1 MHFAPGALLCRS
13 LQIFADLCRS
23 LQICKDLQRSAIAW
37 DRWPLKPT
45 NQPANHLKKHS
56 YTGFCAAGL
65 FELSEK
71 LIRCSLHQG
80 PLFPTCSRVVP
91 ELFPSGSR
99 KVPEKFPTASC
110 STCNPPSPPGSA
122 TPPAKT
128 SQDLSE
134 PSNWHRSHFGSR
146 YKLGCCGH
154 ASLLAA
160 VRVPRNA

>member
-1 MHFAPGALLCRS
+1 MHFAPGALLCRY

-37 DRWPLKPT
+37 GRWPLKPT

-99 KVPEKFPTASC
+99 KVPEKFPKSCRKVPDSQLFDLQSAVSAGLCDTAS
-110 STCNPPSPPGSA
+110 
-122 TPPAKT
+122 
-128 SQDLSE
+128 
-134 PSNWHRSHFGSR
+134 
-146 YKLGCCGH
+146 
-154 ASLLAA
+154 
-160 VRVPRNA
+160 